1 VSFHICSNV
10 KLVHMV
16 YQIEFIPKVSS
27 ITQLN
32 LIWLGNQIIRLNEGL
47 SPSNCIGTD
56 MFMEHMTITV
66 VRNFWLNQ
74 FLEVFKLI
82 MVKDIVVIL
91 FILVKVMV
99 FVEIL
104 FILVKDWLLMVLV
117 SMVKFLIKLVIRQV
131 RRFIVLIIV

>member
-1 VSFHICSNV
+1 MREVSFQICSNV

-32 LIWLGNQIIRLNEGL
+32 LIWLGNQIIRLDEGL
-47 SPSNCIGTD
+47 SPSNCIGMD
-56 MFMEHMTITV
+56 MFMVHMTINV

-74 FLEVFKLI
+74 FLDVLKLI
-82 MVKDIVVIL
+82 NVKLI
-91 FILVKVMV
+91 
-99 FVEIL
+99 VEIL
-104 FILVKDWLLMVLV
+104 FILVKVIFYYWLIVV
-117 SMVKFLIKLVIRQV
+117 SMVKFSIKLVIRQV